1 MIVVTGA
8 AGFIGSNIVNELI
21 TRGYKDIICVDLPGE
36 LENSIYFQHFDSTR
50 FVHHNKLFDF
60 IRKNHHFIQYVVHMG
75 ANSDTSNPDRQVYI
89 NYNLN
94 YSKQLWNVCVEYGLP
109 LIYAS
114 SAATYG
120 DGTKGYEDSHEIVKE
135 LEPLNHYGWSK
146 NEFDKYALG
155 ATEKPFYWSGLKFF
169 NVYGPNENHKNG
181 MSSVVSKAFNDI
193 SKTKGTRLFRSHR
206 KEYMD
211 GYQTRDFIYVKD
223 VCDVVIFLMENRP
236 ESGIFNVGTGISRTF
251 LDLAMAT
258 FDAMDVHPK
267 IDFVDTP
274 ANIRDKYQYF
284 TEANVDKLRGLGYTK
299 EFYTLEEGVRE
310 YVTNFLFHNKCN
322 LPEVETKVYH

>member
-8 AGFIGSNIVNELI
+8 AGFIGSNFVNELI
-21 TRGYKDIICVDLPGE
+21 SRGYKDIICVDLPGE
-36 LENSIYFQHFDSTR
+36 LENSIYYQHFDNKR
-50 FVHHNKLFDF
+50 FVPHHKLPEF
-60 IRKNHHFIQYVVHMG
+60 IRKNHHFIQYIIHMG
-75 ANSDTSNPDRQVYI
+75 ACSDTSNPNKQIYI
-89 NYNLN
+89 EYNLE
-94 YSKQLWNVCVEYGLP
+94 YSKTLWNQCVEFGLP

-120 DGTKGYEDSHEIVKE
+120 DGTLGYDDSHDIVSK
-135 LEPLNHYGWSK
+135 LEPLNYYGWSK
-146 NEFDKYALG
+146 NEFDKFALSSN
-155 ATEKPFYWSGLKFF
+155 EKPFYWSGLKFF

-181 MSSVVSKAFNDI
+181 MSSVVAKAFKDI

-223 VCDVVIFLMENRP
+223 VCDVMIFMMENRP
-236 ESGIFNVGTGISRTF
+236 KSGIFNVGTGISRTF
-251 LDLAMAT
+251 LDLAMGT
-258 FDAMDVHPK
+258 FAAMKVTPK

-284 TEANVDKLRGLGYTK
+284 TEANINKLREIGYAR
-299 EFYTLEEGVRE
+299 EFYTLEEGIAE
-310 YVTNFLFHNKCN
+310 YIQQFLLQNKCN
-322 LPEVETKVYH
+322 LPSLEAVYS